1 METTKK
7 TDPKRNPQ
15 FPGKQQQPQRGGQ
28 MPERDRDRERQ
39 EE

>member
-1 METTKK
+1 MDTKK
-7 TDPKRNPQ
+7 PDPKRTPQ
-15 FPGKQQQPQRGGQ
+15 NQPGKQQPPRTGQ